1 MLAESIQF
9 YNKAEIMSS
18 IYQQVLGSDFKRLH
32 PQIQKR
38 FGFSSDD
45 KIACIGKG
53 IMQSVWYGKPYTL
66 PFLYLGTWRNIMF
79 PQKGK
84 NVPFSIENYA
94 YKDKFGRETV
104 TWVRKYHFPN
114 RERRFDATMIYS
126 NKRKRIVDYLGT
138 HQHLAV
144 DIEITVAE
152 NGGLNLTSGEQRF
165 YEGIICF
172 KFPMLF
178 SGKANVCEWFDDR
191 EQKFKIS
198 VVVTN
203 KTWGNLFGYEGTFE
217 AEYIPVNSI
226 TDIPK
231 DVLPIREEIR
241 E

>member
-1 MLAESIQF
+1 MFAESIQL

-18 IYQQVLGSDFKRLH
+18 IYQQVLGSDFQKLH

-45 KIACIGKG
+45 KIASIGKG

-66 PFLYLGTWRNIMF
+66 PFLYVGTWRNIMF

-84 NVPFSIENYA
+84 DVPFTIENYA
-94 YKDKFGRETV
+94 YKDNFGRETV
-104 TWVRKYHFPN
+104 TWVRKYRFPN

-144 DIEITVAE
+144 DIEMTVGE

-165 YEGIICF
+165 YEGAIGF

-178 SGKANVCEWFDDR
+178 SGKANVCEWFDDK

-203 KTWGNLFGYEGTFE
+203 KTWGKLFGYEGTFE
-217 AEYIPVNSI
+217 TEYIPVNSI